1 MHDACKGNSGKRKI
15 ENQWVKKREGG
26 TWNSERRRNW
36 RKERAEEWVLENW
49 ERRRRGSLGRHLHLH
64 WTCCCCCGGKGISET
79 SDGFSLRNHPTF
91 PISHSPYY
99 SLLISN
105 QFCFLPSF
113 CMFFFCFVLGGLGW
127 APNFAYQIYN
137 WPMTPPFHLVLL
149 APSLPSL
156 SLSLSPTRRWVKFK
170 ARQQQWVWIDR
181 SPLLPIPSTLLFP
194 VPISLPHASLCC
206 QFCASFGMGFITV
219 WLNMP
224 LASNWFSFLYNLKAN
239 SSSVQSLCFF
249 VV

>member
-49 ERRRRGSLGRHLHLH
+49 EQRRRGSLGRHLHLHLH

-99 SLLISN
+99 SLLISS
-105 QFCFLPSF
+105 QFCLLPSF
-113 CMFFFCFVLGGLGW
+113 CMFFVLFCFRWFGLG
-127 APNFAYQIYN
+127 PQLCLPDLQLTDDSTI
-137 WPMTPPFHLVLL
+137 PFSTTRSL
-149 APSLPSL
+149 ASI
-156 SLSLSPTRRWVKFK
+156 SLSPRLE
-170 ARQQQWVWIDR
+170 D
-181 SPLLPIPSTLLFP
+181 
-194 VPISLPHASLCC
+194 
-206 QFCASFGMGFITV
+206 G
-219 WLNMP
+219 
-224 LASNWFSFLYNLKAN
+224 
-239 SSSVQSLCFF
+239 SSSKRGSNSGCGSTGLLCFQFHQLSYFRYLFLSHMLLSAANF
-249 VV
+249 VQVLGWVSLWCDWICL